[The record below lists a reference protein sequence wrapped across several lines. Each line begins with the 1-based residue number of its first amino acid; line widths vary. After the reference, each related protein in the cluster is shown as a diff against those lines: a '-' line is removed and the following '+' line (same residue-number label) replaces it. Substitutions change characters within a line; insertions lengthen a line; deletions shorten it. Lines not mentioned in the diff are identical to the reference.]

1 MKVHGFQ
8 RAATAVTATTSGSS
22 ADKSWEASDF
32 TSASAAN
39 LCSAPNESS
48 VKFPSRL
55 CSPTLPIKG
64 EEVEHPTAI
73 KGPRPTFLVVLE
85 IPFGIRRK
93 ELFFMGIEFLE
104 TETRRRRGC
113 LGAVWS
119 EKQGVCD
126 IARVRKAR
134 RRNLGGVFRRVVVAE
149 VIR

>member
-1 MKVHGFQ
+1 M
-8 RAATAVTATTSGSS
+8 TATTSGRS

-32 TSASAAN
+32 SSASAAN

-55 CSPTLPIKG
+55 GSPTLPIKG

-73 KGPRPTFLVVLE
+73 KGPRPTFPVALE

-104 TETRRRRGC
+104 AEIRRRRGG
-113 LGAVWS
+113 LEAVWS

-126 IARVRKAR
+126 IARVRK
-134 RRNLGGVFRRVVVAE
+134 GSPEEPGVFSGEWWTVVVAE
-149 VIR
+149 VMIR